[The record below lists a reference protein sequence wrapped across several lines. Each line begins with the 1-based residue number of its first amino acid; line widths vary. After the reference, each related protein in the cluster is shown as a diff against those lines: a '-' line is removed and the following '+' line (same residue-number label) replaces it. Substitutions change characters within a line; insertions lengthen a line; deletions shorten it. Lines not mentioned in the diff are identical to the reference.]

1 MLLMRSSQRWG
12 WEEAGLV
19 PESLG
24 RQAKR
29 SGLKTWDPA
38 ATGGLN
44 RQVSRPGR
52 ALSSATG
59 RTPTAGRIQGLSLR
73 SHLALRGDRCHTLHS
88 APPRQVL
95 PPEPLRLRPRPLGVR
110 GSLPGHPPDPHTRP
124 CDSPTPSRGRRGRLP
139 ARPPPDTSPAAGRD
153 GPAFLSG
160 PAPRPRP
167 HLTLFLCSESR
178 PAPAAALP
186 TELAFLSRFWKRSR
200 AVRPRCELCLGTS
213 SRPPKLSFPAAL
225 S

>member
-1 MLLMRSSQRWG
+1 MEGRQS
-12 WEEAGLV
+12 GLV
-19 PESLG
+19 YRHGTRRPQE
-24 RQAKR
+24 
-29 SGLKTWDPA
+29 GLTDK
-38 ATGGLN
+38 G
-44 RQVSRPGR
+44 
-52 ALSSATG
+52 
-59 RTPTAGRIQGLSLR
+59 QGLAVLSHLPRGGHPRLAGFRVSLR
-73 SHLALRGDRCHTLHS
+73 SHLAPRGDRCHSLHS

-95 PPEPLRLRPRPLGVR
+95 PPEPLRLRPLPLGVR

-124 CDSPTPSRGRRGRLP
+124 CDGPTPSRGRRGKLP

-160 PAPRPRP
+160 PAPGPRP

-186 TELAFLSRFWKRSR
+186 SELAFLSRFWKRSR